1 MNKSFFEIKRW
12 LSLCFLIAATF
23 VCASAQAPAPKAS
36 PTPRAPR
43 APRAPKPPDVY
54 VRAEKAPVDST
65 VADDPAVNQ
74 MLVVYSPKVRE
85 LDAVLGSLKGELRKG
100 GMGAG
105 SLGNFVSDG
114 MRWQAGLKLG
124 QPIDLALINGG
135 GLRRSTISE
144 GELRARDIF
153 ELLPFENALV
163 RVDLTGEQLMR
174 LLKLIVASREAQSG
188 ARIVYFTKP
197 DKTSEIDIVKLRTP
211 GGEKD
216 IDPQATYRVVTID
229 YIVNRGGDLSTLL
242 REGKELQPLGI
253 TLRDAIMA
261 YVKSETAAGRTIR
274 ANLDG
279 RFWLDRTK
287 SATTED
293 EPERPAITPAPP
305 QVSAPTS
312 VTLPPS
318 CADIDYFGVV
328 QAVTGGGQMA
338 GWNGYGGR
346 VRNRANYTK
355 EVQFAWFMNGRAET
369 GTFRVPAGQ
378 FIDVALGQGPQPP
391 TNVRVIACR

>member
-1 MNKSFFEIKRW
+1 MNKSIFELGRW
-12 LSLCFLIAATF
+12 LSLCFLLAAAF
-23 VCASAQAPAPKAS
+23 VCASAQTPAPQAS

-43 APRAPKPPDVY
+43 AKPADVNLH
-54 VRAEKAPVDST
+54 ADKLSVDAT
-65 VADDPAVNQ
+65 VSDDPAVNQ
-74 MLVVYSPKVRE
+74 MLAVYSPKVRE
-85 LDAVLGSLKGELRKG
+85 LDVVLGSLKGELRKG

-174 LLKLIVASREAQSG
+174 LLKLIVANREAQSG

-197 DKTSEIDIVKLRTP
+197 DKTSDIVTMKLRTP

-229 YIVNRGGDLSTLL
+229 YIANRGGDISTVLK
-242 REGKELQPLGI
+242 EGKDLQPLGI
-253 TLRDAIMA
+253 TLRDSIMA
-261 YVKSETAAGRTIR
+261 YVKSETAAGRTVR

-279 RFWLDRTK
+279 RFWFDRTK
-287 SATTED
+287 SAVTE
-293 EPERPAITPAPP
+293 ETPP
-305 QVSAPTS
+305 QP
-312 VTLPPS
+312 
-318 CADIDYFGVV
+318 
-328 QAVTGGGQMA
+328 
-338 GWNGYGGR
+338 
-346 VRNRANYTK
+346 
-355 EVQFAWFMNGRAET
+355 
-369 GTFRVPAGQ
+369 
-378 FIDVALGQGPQPP
+378 
-391 TNVRVIACR
+391 

>member
-1 MNKSFFEIKRW
+1 MNLLYLRRQSASEPMNTSIFEIRRW

-23 VCASAQAPAPKAS
+23 VCASAQVPAPKAS

-54 VRAEKAPVDST
+54 VRAEKAPVDSS

-85 LDAVLGSLKGELRKG
+85 LDVVLGSLKGELRKG

-197 DKTSEIDIVKLRTP
+197 DKTSDIDMVKLRTP

-229 YIVNRGGDLSTLL
+229 YLVNRGGDISALL
-242 REGKELQPLGI
+242 QEGKDRQPLGI

-261 YVKSETAAGRTIR
+261 YVKSEAAAGRTIK

-287 SATTED
+287 SAVTE
-293 EPERPAITPAPP
+293 ETPP
-305 QVSAPTS
+305 QP
-312 VTLPPS
+312 
-318 CADIDYFGVV
+318 
-328 QAVTGGGQMA
+328 
-338 GWNGYGGR
+338 R
-346 VRNRANYTK
+346 
-355 EVQFAWFMNGRAET
+355 
-369 GTFRVPAGQ
+369 
-378 FIDVALGQGPQPP
+378 
-391 TNVRVIACR
+391 

>member
-1 MNKSFFEIKRW
+1 
-12 LSLCFLIAATF
+12 
-23 VCASAQAPAPKAS
+23 
-36 PTPRAPR
+36 
-43 APRAPKPPDVY
+43 
-54 VRAEKAPVDST
+54 
-65 VADDPAVNQ
+65 
-74 MLVVYSPKVRE
+74 MLVAYSPKVRE

-114 MRWQAGLKLG
+114 MRWQAALKLG

-144 GELRARDIF
+144 GELRASDIF

-197 DKTSEIDIVKLRTP
+197 DKTSDIATVKMRTP
-211 GGEKD
+211 GGEKA

-229 YIVNRGGDLSTLL
+229 YLVNRGGAISAVLQ
-242 REGKELQPLGI
+242 EGKNRQPLGI

-261 YVKSETAAGRTIR
+261 YVKSETAAGRTVK

-287 SATTED
+287 SAVTE
-293 EPERPAITPAPP
+293 ETAP
-305 QVSAPTS
+305 QS
-312 VTLPPS
+312 
-318 CADIDYFGVV
+318 
-328 QAVTGGGQMA
+328 
-338 GWNGYGGR
+338 R
-346 VRNRANYTK
+346 
-355 EVQFAWFMNGRAET
+355 
-369 GTFRVPAGQ
+369 
-378 FIDVALGQGPQPP
+378 
-391 TNVRVIACR
+391 

>member
-1 MNKSFFEIKRW
+1 MNKSIFEIRRW

-23 VCASAQAPAPKAS
+23 VCAFAQTPAQAPAPKAS
-36 PTPRAPR
+36 PTPRTPR

-65 VADDPAVNQ
+65 VPDDPAVDK

-85 LDAVLGSLKGELRKG
+85 LDVVLGSLKGELRKG

-144 GELRARDIF
+144 GELRASDIF

-163 RVDLTGEQLMR
+163 RLDLTGEQLMR
-174 LLKLIVASREAQSG
+174 LLKRIVASREAQSG

-197 DKTSEIDIVKLRTP
+197 DKTSDIDTVKMRTP

-216 IDPQATYRVVTID
+216 IDPQATYRIVTID
-229 YIVNRGGDLSTLL
+229 YLVNRGGDISAVLK
-242 REGKELQPLGI
+242 EGKDRQPLGI

-261 YVKSETAAGRTIR
+261 YVKSETAAGRIIK

-287 SATTED
+287 SAVTE
-293 EPERPAITPAPP
+293 ETPP
-305 QVSAPTS
+305 QP
-312 VTLPPS
+312 
-318 CADIDYFGVV
+318 
-328 QAVTGGGQMA
+328 
-338 GWNGYGGR
+338 R
-346 VRNRANYTK
+346 
-355 EVQFAWFMNGRAET
+355 
-369 GTFRVPAGQ
+369 
-378 FIDVALGQGPQPP
+378 
-391 TNVRVIACR
+391 

>member
-1 MNKSFFEIKRW
+1 MNKSIFEIRRW
-12 LSLCFLIAATF
+12 LSLGFLIAAAF
-23 VCASAQAPAPKAS
+23 VSASAQTPAPAPKAS
-36 PTPRAPR
+36 PTPR

-54 VRAEKAPVDST
+54 VRAEKAPVDSS

-74 MLVVYSPKVRE
+74 MLVAYSPKVRE
-85 LDAVLGSLKGELRKG
+85 LDTVLGSLKGELRKG

-174 LLKLIVASREAQSG
+174 LLKLVVASREAQSG

-197 DKTSEIDIVKLRTP
+197 DKTSDIATVKMRTP

-216 IDPQATYRVVTID
+216 IDPQATYRIVTID
-229 YIVNRGGDLSTLL
+229 YIVNRGGDISAVLK
-242 REGKELQPLGI
+242 EGKDRQPLGI

-261 YVKSETAAGRTIR
+261 YVKSETAAGRIIK

-287 SATTED
+287 SAVTE
-293 EPERPAITPAPP
+293 ETPP
-305 QVSAPTS
+305 QS
-312 VTLPPS
+312 
-318 CADIDYFGVV
+318 
-328 QAVTGGGQMA
+328 
-338 GWNGYGGR
+338 R
-346 VRNRANYTK
+346 
-355 EVQFAWFMNGRAET
+355 
-369 GTFRVPAGQ
+369 
-378 FIDVALGQGPQPP
+378 
-391 TNVRVIACR
+391 

>member
-1 MNKSFFEIKRW
+1 MNKSILEITRW
-12 LSLCFLIAATF
+12 LSLFIVIGASV
-23 VCASAQAPAPKAS
+23 VCASAQAPAARPSAS
-36 PTPRAPR
+36 PK
-43 APRAPKPPDVY
+43 PKTDVH
-54 VRAEKAPVDST
+54 VRAENLPVDSSIS
-65 VADDPAVNQ
+65 DDPSVNQ
-74 MLVVYSPKVRE
+74 MLVVYSPKVRV
-85 LDAVLGSLKGELRKG
+85 LDAVIGSLKGELRKG

-174 LLKLIVASREAQSG
+174 LLKLIVANREAQSG

-229 YIVNRGGDLSTLL
+229 YIVNRGGDISALMQ
-242 REGKELQPLGI
+242 EGKDRQPLGI

-287 SATTED
+287 SAVTE
-293 EPERPAITPAPP
+293 
-305 QVSAPTS
+305 
-312 VTLPPS
+312 
-318 CADIDYFGVV
+318 
-328 QAVTGGGQMA
+328 
-338 GWNGYGGR
+338 
-346 VRNRANYTK
+346 
-355 EVQFAWFMNGRAET
+355 ET
-369 GTFRVPAGQ
+369 R
-378 FIDVALGQGPQPP
+378 PQP
-391 TNVRVIACR
+391 

>member
-1 MNKSFFEIKRW
+1 
-12 LSLCFLIAATF
+12 
-23 VCASAQAPAPKAS
+23 
-36 PTPRAPR
+36 
-43 APRAPKPPDVY
+43 
-54 VRAEKAPVDST
+54 
-65 VADDPAVNQ
+65 

-144 GELRARDIF
+144 GELRASDIF

-197 DKTSEIDIVKLRTP
+197 DKTSDIDTVKMRTP

-229 YIVNRGGDLSTLL
+229 YIVNRGGDISAALQA
-242 REGKELQPLGI
+242 GKDRQPLGI

-287 SATTED
+287 STVTE
-293 EPERPAITPAPP
+293 ETPP
-305 QVSAPTS
+305 QP
-312 VTLPPS
+312 
-318 CADIDYFGVV
+318 
-328 QAVTGGGQMA
+328 
-338 GWNGYGGR
+338 R
-346 VRNRANYTK
+346 
-355 EVQFAWFMNGRAET
+355 
-369 GTFRVPAGQ
+369 
-378 FIDVALGQGPQPP
+378 
-391 TNVRVIACR
+391 